1 MLGSSMRDTDEGVVR
16 RLCAGGC
23 GVVLHYKLETSC
35 RLYAPDLYCQDGN
48 SVYRGGHLCNDCET
62 VVADA
67 LTQRCEALRR
77 AAQQAERRV
86 RASRVREQVRGR
98 R

>member
-1 MLGSSMRDTDEGVVR
+1 MLGSSLRHTDEATVQ

-48 SVYRGGHLCNDCET
+48 SAYRGGHLCNDCET
-62 VVADA
+62 VVAEA
-67 LTQRCEALRR
+67 LAERCEALQR
-77 AAQQAERRV
+77 AARQADRRL
-86 RASRVREQVRGR
+86 RARRGHEQARGR